1 MAIEISSPFSSS
13 GASRNSE
20 PSMDKRPPEMKN
32 IVHKL
37 LSQKLLSQACKG
49 GLIKYRQQALLCP
62 FYVRLRGSLGHNWG
76 VITNP
81 VSRKF
86 GEVVFE
92 HDGCGCPNH
101 QQVSDTTAE

>member
-1 MAIEISSPFSSS
+1 
-13 GASRNSE
+13 
-20 PSMDKRPPEMKN
+20 MDKRRPAMQS
-32 IVHKL
+32 IVHQL
-37 LSQKLLSQACKG
+37 LSQKLLSLAYKE
-49 GLIKYRQQALLCP
+49 GLIDYRHQALLCP

-101 QQVSDTTAE
+101 QPMTNTAAE